1 MNSMPAVSKA
11 RRTALSLG
19 TGIEVCPST
28 SSARRHPY
36 GRCLSE
42 VFGPREAQPE
52 WTQGQFRAGYHT
64 SKMGHATLC
73 WMAANPQRRP
83 RRHSQP
89 AHRFSR
95 HSIPFPAA
103 AFATVLPVHR
113 RSPSMNSTPAESEA
127 RANQA
132 QGSPSARLGR
142 EPDYHFFFTVALA
155 VLPWTAFAA
164 TVGFGALVGCTECA
178 VAALVRRTPG

>member
-52 WTQGQFRAGYHT
+52 WIQGQFRAGYHT

-142 EPDYHFFFTVALA
+142 EPDYHFFSRSPWRSCRGLLSPQPSALA
-155 VLPWTAFAA
+155 RWSAVPS
-164 TVGFGALVGCTECA
+164 AL
-178 VAALVRRTPG
+178 